1 METARPVHPDLGGFM
16 RTVTKIVRFRRQT
29 KRGTVTGTGTGVGVV
44 AEDGSIAKVKFPELF
59 DDASLPSQ
67 PDCVEDDEKKHNL
80 QLQQQLH
87 REAVESLL
95 AKLFAS
101 VSAVKAA
108 YAQLQIAQS
117 PYDPDTIQSADQVVV
132 SELKEL
138 SQLKHSYFQ
147 RQDGRD
153 HPRHPSARD
162 AQLLAELQEQRNLIK
177 AFQITAKKMESDL
190 QHKDTSIILL
200 QQQLSE
206 SEKLNRSVE
215 GRLHPDRS
223 LQVPDGLHLSALN
236 PAHLLAVLRYTVKSI
251 RSFAKLMA
259 REMERAGWDLA
270 AAAASIG
277 LDDPPY
283 GKAEHRAFA
292 FESYVCRVI
301 FSDFHQHGFGLC
313 NHAASNPL
321 PDRQSFFRE
330 FAELKSAEVEQI
342 LHSGSAFREFCGAK
356 YLVMVHPRM
365 EESFFGNLDHRA
377 LVGSGEGFPETEF
390 FVGFAEM
397 ARRVWVLHRLF
408 FSFEPGAG
416 ASIFQVRRGCRFSE
430 VYMESVVDARVAY
443 GSGEGSPVVGFTVVP
458 GFKLGKTVVQCKVYP
473 VAAVMRPGTASI
485 V

>member
-259 REMERAGWDLA
+259 REMERAGWDLDA
-270 AAAASIG
+270 AAGSISPDV
-277 LDDPPY
+277 LC
-283 GKAEHRAFA
+283 GKPEHRAFA
-292 FESYVCRVI
+292 FESYVCGAM
-301 FSDFHQHGFGLC
+301 FSGFQHHDFDLGAG
-313 NHAASNPL
+313 AVGPS
-321 PDRQSFFRE
+321 PDRRGFFDE
-330 FAELKSAEVEQI
+330 FVEVKSANPSEI
-342 LHSGSAFREFCGAK
+342 LGTQNGESPFAGFCRAK
-356 YLVMVHPRM
+356 YLSLVHPRM
-365 EESFFGNLDHRA
+365 EGSFFGGLEQRT
-377 LVGSGEGFPETEF
+377 LLSSGRGFPGTEF
-390 FVGFAEM
+390 FLGFAEM
-397 ARRVWVLHRLF
+397 ARRVWLLHRLF
-408 FSFEPGAG
+408 FSFPLEAQ
-416 ASIFQVRRGCRFSE
+416 ASVFRVGRGCRFSE
-430 VYMESVVDARVAY
+430 VYMESVTEDADEC
-443 GSGEGSPVVGFTVVP
+443 GTDVGFTVVP
-458 GFKLGKTVVQCKVYP
+458 GFQVGKTIIQCKVYP
-473 VAAVMRPGTASI
+473 AMVL
-485 V
+485 